1 MYYSVG
7 KASGD
12 QIFLIMWS
20 SSDNLLQIVTGPT
33 QQLNSD
39 KLCLKVFNWWTDMVQ
54 NLAEYKQWTEG
65 VGFCIGWSCL
75 RLFVPLVT
83 QACSAVTSTRWR
95 LYQPT
100 FDPCVGFK
108 GFVQPYGLR
117 AVCNQQQGRKCKDR
131 TIPQYGFKVESRGI
145 LPVGGNCSF
154 QLNGGCCLRE
164 NSYQLDFVT
173 PGRRQLWAIS
183 RKRCLERPK
192 SRKYPFGLPVNRHRL
207 CNRVAL
213 LSRGN
218 SCNFRWMVNFSS
230 NSSVVLISFFKSS
243 RFFL

>member
-131 TIPQYGFKVESRGI
+131 TIPQYEYLSMNTSVWFQGWIEGHSACRWQLFFSAKWRLLFAWKQ
-145 LPVGGNCSF
+145 LP
-154 QLNGGCCLRE
+154 
-164 NSYQLDFVT
+164 
-173 PGRRQLWAIS
+173 A
-183 RKRCLERPK
+183 
-192 SRKYPFGLPVNRHRL
+192 RL
-207 CNRVAL
+207 CNSWKKAIVGH
-213 LSRGN
+213 LS
-218 SCNFRWMVNFSS
+218 
-230 NSSVVLISFFKSS
+230 
-243 RFFL
+243 